1 MGAVLDALSAGLK
14 MLPSVVLTEL
24 PRMDDFGVWGEAV
37 CRGIGREPGAF
48 LKAYTDN
55 REQASEAVLEAY
67 PVATHLRAMIDE
79 CKEWEGIAR
88 ELLASLEARAGEKAV
103 VAKGWPR
110 SPRALSGTLRRLAP
124 ELRKVGVDVVFDHRE
139 NHTGAR
145 KIQIT
150 LVTPEKARDSASPP
164 SPASPD
170 GHYPSSDSGM
180 GGDSGQIG
188 LRHPPSPASE
198 FASPAH
204 GGDGD
209 FASPDPGLASPTV
222 TLNPG
227 KNGAGDDGDGGDAR
241 KRPLSGREVY
251 EL

>member
-1 MGAVLDALSAGLK
+1 
-14 MLPSVVLTEL
+14 
-24 PRMDDFGVWGEAV
+24 
-37 CRGIGREPGAF
+37 
-48 LKAYTDN
+48 
-55 REQASEAVLEAY
+55 
-67 PVATHLRAMIDE
+67 MIDE

-150 LVTPEKARDSASPP
+150 LTHEKTRDSASAP

-170 GHYPSSDSGM
+170 GRNAASDNGM
-180 GGDSGQIG
+180 CGEGGQLG
-188 LRHPPSPASE
+188 LRHPSSPASE

-209 FASPDPGLASPTV
+209 FASPDPGFASPTV
-222 TLNPG
+222 TRNPG

-241 KRPLSGREVY
+241 KRPLSGRRCTSY
-251 EL
+251 DPL